1 MSSVTQASS
10 ATPSFRTLGGIT
22 QALLLVATLS
32 LGACATGNPDGKLTD
47 LPPMEKL
54 LESAD
59 QTLASGDRDTAVKQ
73 YTQAASANPTSA
85 KPWVKIAQ
93 TEFEANNYPAT
104 IQAADEA
111 MKRDT
116 TSKEAKALAVV
127 ASLRVAVQALADMR
141 KDVQLRGSTR
151 SEAEQLAKSLRETL
165 GQDVLVPAAAEKTA
179 APQAKPR
186 KATATPTTRA
196 ATPTTGT
203 TAVATPAQTPTPA
216 NATTP
221 AANAKPAA
229 APAKSAKSG
238 NDPFSALQ

>member
-1 MSSVTQASS
+1 MSSK
-10 ATPSFRTLGGIT
+10 I
-22 QALLLVATLS
+22 QALSAPVPSRARSAIKQAFLIAAALS

-47 LPPMEKL
+47 LPPMDKL

-59 QTLASGDRDTAVKQ
+59 QTLASGDRDAAVKQ
-73 YTQAASANPTSA
+73 YTQAAAANPTSA

-141 KDVQLRGSTR
+141 KDVQLRGTTR

-165 GQDVLVPAAAEKTA
+165 GQDVLVPTAAEKPAT
-179 APQAKPR
+179 PPAKPR
-186 KATATPTTRA
+186 STKPATPRPSARPAADAAPAAQSVAPA
-196 ATPTTGT
+196 ATP
-203 TAVATPAQTPTPA
+203 A
-216 NATTP
+216 ATT
-221 AANAKPAA
+221 KPAPP
-229 APAKSAKSG
+229 APAKNAKAG

>member
-1 MSSVTQASS
+1 MSSNIQTLSV
-10 ATPSFRTLGGIT
+10 PLHFRARSTIK
-22 QALLLVATLS
+22 QALLIAVALS

-47 LPPMEKL
+47 LPPMDKL

-59 QTLASGDRDTAVKQ
+59 QTLAGGDRDAAVRQ
-73 YTQAASANPTSA
+73 YTQAAAANPTSA

-141 KDVQLRGSTR
+141 KDVQLRGTTR

-165 GQDVLVPAAAEKTA
+165 GQDVLVPAAAEK
-179 APQAKPR
+179 P
-186 KATATPTTRA
+186 
-196 ATPTTGT
+196 
-203 TAVATPAQTPTPA
+203 ATPAPKPKSK
-216 NATTP
+216 TTRP
-221 AANAKPAA
+221 AKPAA
-229 APAKSAKSG
+229 DAAPSTAPTAPAAATKPATPAPAKNAKAG